1 VKEKRPW
8 QESMTQEIVF
18 DEQSS
23 QGAKG
28 VYATNTNAAARTL
41 GGDDLHEHDFLL
53 ESLDD
58 EDEEGLDSLRGEAV
72 RKAGMSGGRGRGRGR
87 GRGARDSG
95 RYGRMRNS
103 HAPLQGPTSSRSPV
117 EDRKKANKTK
127 PKTVVF

>member
-1 VKEKRPW
+1 MKEKRPR

-23 QGAKG
+23 GAKG
-28 VYATNTNAAARTL
+28 VFATTTNASARTL

-72 RKAGMSGGRGRGRGR
+72 RKAGMSGARGRGRGR
-87 GRGARDSG
+87 GRGAPGSG
-95 RYGRMRNS
+95 RYGRMRNT
-103 HAPLQGPTSSRSPV
+103 HAPSQGPTSSRSPV
-117 EDRKKANKTK
+117 EDRRKANKTK